1 MPEQITLVFTQ
12 NCLERKLFGSH
23 FQYLTWYYEIINT
36 PVPVT
41 ANNSNR
47 KRVVL
52 CIVMHETVS
61 VP

>member
-1 MPEQITLVFTQ
+1 MTEQITWVFTQ
-12 NCLERKLFGSH
+12 NCLERKLVESH
-23 FQYLTWYYEIINT
+23 LRYLTWYYGVINT

-41 ANNSNR
+41 ANSSNR